1 MADKKTELT
10 FIFIN
15 PNTPK
20 QTEQHLKKIILEKLQ
35 NDHRLKP

>member
-1 MADKKTELT
+1 MANKKTELKFT
-10 FIFIN
+10 FIN

-35 NDHRLKP
+35 NDLRRKP